1 MTRAAPAKA
10 KPARKRDAERSKRAI
25 LQAALVEFSEQG
37 YAGARIDTIAE
48 RSGISK
54 PMIYSYFGDK
64 DDLYAAA
71 LREAYVQIREGERD
85 LHLDDLAPEEAIRA
99 LVSFTLSHFRSKPW
113 FISMLNTENLRGGT
127 TVRRISDVTAIQ
139 SRLLEQ
145 LREVLERGAREKV
158 FRSGI
163 DPVDFYITIA
173 SICYFPISNAHT
185 LQVVFKCPMDEA
197 WMEQRRR
204 DAEEI
209 AIRFLR
215 PGPEDG
221 DA

>member
-1 MTRAAPAKA
+1 MTPAIPAKT

-25 LQAALVEFSEQG
+25 LEAALIEFSEHG
-37 YAGARIDTIAE
+37 HAGARIDAIAE

-85 LHLDDLAPEEAIRA
+85 LDLGNLAPEEAIRA

-127 TVRRISDVTAIQ
+127 TVRKISDVSAIQ
-139 SRLLEQ
+139 SRLLVQ
-145 LREVLERGAREKV
+145 LREVLQRGAKEGV

-173 SICYFPISNAHT
+173 SICYFPISNKHT
-185 LQVVFKCPMDEA
+185 LRTVFKCPMDEA
-197 WMEQRRR
+197 WMEQRRI

-215 PGPEDG
+215 PDPGGQDG
-221 DA
+221 

>member
-1 MTRAAPAKA
+1 MSPATPAKSR
-10 KPARKRDAERSKRAI
+10 PLRKRDAERSKRAI
-25 LQAALVEFSEQG
+25 LEAALVEFSEHG
-37 YAGARIDTIAE
+37 HAGARIDSIAE

-85 LHLDDLAPEEAIRA
+85 LDLDNLAPEDAIRA
-99 LVSFTLSHFRSKPW
+99 LVSFTLGHFRSKPW

-127 TVRRISDVTAIQ
+127 TVRKISDVSAIQ
-139 SRLLEQ
+139 SRLLVQ
-145 LREVLERGAREKV
+145 LREVLQRGAEEGV

-173 SICYFPISNAHT
+173 SICYFPISNMHT
-185 LQVVFKCPMDEA
+185 LRTVFKCPMDET
-197 WMEQRRR
+197 WMEQRRI

-215 PGPEDG
+215 PDPGGRDG
-221 DA
+221 

>member
-1 MTRAAPAKA
+1 MTPASPAKSR
-10 KPARKRDAERSKRAI
+10 PLRKRDAERSKRAI
-25 LQAALVEFSEQG
+25 LEAALVEFSERG
-37 YAGARIDTIAE
+37 HAGARIDSIAE

-85 LHLDDLAPEEAIRA
+85 LHLDNLAPEEAIRA

-127 TVRRISDVTAIQ
+127 TVRKISDVSAIQ
-139 SRLLEQ
+139 SRLLVQ
-145 LREVLERGAREKV
+145 LREVLQRGAKDGV

-173 SICYFPISNAHT
+173 SICYFPVSNMHT
-185 LQVVFKCPMDEA
+185 LRTVFKCPMDDA
-197 WMEQRRR
+197 WMEQRRI

-215 PGPEDG
+215 PDPEGRND
-221 DA
+221 